1 MGFWGRWPW
10 RTQALVIV
18 AVVGLAV
25 SLFLVALVVGYSM
38 GASVES
44 ASRDHQRPSTESQH
58 GGVRG
63 IPTGSQKVVVVG
75 HTDGDTITVRLAH
88 DGVAGPAGRVVS
100 VRLLE
105 IDTPES
111 NPPGQPV
118 QCYAA
123 EASIALARLMPM
135 GTVAWAEADRE
146 LLDRY
151 GRTLLYLRTT
161 RGNHVTFVNQRLVEQ
176 GFAIAVLYEPND
188 RYIDVM
194 RTAQARAE
202 RRGPGLW
209 SACGSFGEPE

>member
-1 MGFWGRWPW
+1 MVWRGRLAW
-10 RTQALVIV
+10 RGQSQNLVACLLVSALV
-18 AVVGLAV
+18 ASC
-25 SLFLVALVVGYSM
+25 SLN
-38 GASVES
+38 ASV
-44 ASRDHQRPSTESQH
+44 
-58 GGVRG
+58 GGDDGDKPVLFRG
-63 IPTGSQKVVVVG
+63 VDPDIPTGSQEVVVVG
-75 HTDGDTITVRLAH
+75 HTDGDTIKVRLAH
-88 DGVAGPAGRVVS
+88 DGIAGPAGSVVS

-111 NPPGQPV
+111 RDPGQPV

-123 EASIALARLMPM
+123 EASIALARLMPI

-161 RGNHVTFVNQRLVEQ
+161 DGNKVTFVNQRLVER

-194 RTAQARAE
+194 RAAQARAE
-202 RRGPGLW
+202 RDDFGLW
-209 SACGSFGEPE
+209 SHCGHFGEPAQ